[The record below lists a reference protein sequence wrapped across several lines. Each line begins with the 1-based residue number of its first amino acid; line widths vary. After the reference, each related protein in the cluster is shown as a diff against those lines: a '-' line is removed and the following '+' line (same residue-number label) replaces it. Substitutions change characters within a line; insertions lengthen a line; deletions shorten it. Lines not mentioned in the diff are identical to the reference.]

1 MQLRRA
7 AGLRRL
13 YLSTRARCSIR
24 GDTGNAELK
33 HFFNW
38 KTNTNE
44 ELKKKK
50 FFFNP
55 PLDASRIVEIPKDV
69 YLCVFHR
76 HTTFR
81 TNVRKL
87 RRNCRKGIDPWNC
100 RKGGENS
107 GRKPQWRVAFLPLIP
122 RTLGHLLHHLR
133 HQLSVQKKACLSI
146 SQKVYLEPK
155 WLR

>member
-38 KTNTNE
+38 KTNTRE
-44 ELKKKK
+44 ELKKKN
-50 FFFNP
+50 FFNP
-55 PLDASRIVEIPKDV
+55 PLDASRIIEIPKDV

-81 TNVRKL
+81 TKVRKL
-87 RRNCRKGIDPWNC
+87 GGIAGRAPILGIAG
-100 RKGGENS
+100 RAARIVGENRS
-107 GRKPQWRVAFLPLIP
+107 GEWHFSPHSANL
-122 RTLGHLLHHLR
+122 RTPASSSSTPTLR
-133 HQLSVQKKACLSI
+133 PKKG
-146 SQKVYLEPK
+146 
-155 WLR
+155 LREH